1 MAVSIHWRQTNM
13 SSEPQPSDD
22 APPLTESIAPGTATD
37 PPVGTTEST
46 AVTVDGIEVHLEA
59 GATLLDAVDRIEP
72 ADNVPALCHYGRE
85 GIGPRSEC
93 RTCMVDTDAY
103 GVVPACSFPA
113 EDGLTV
119 RTDAEAAAEARDV
132 NLDLVLSDHNLRCTT
147 CGKNGRCELQDA
159 AIDEEVE
166 EPRYGVLDDRD
177 EYEPLDDSSPF
188 IQIDRNKCI
197 LCNRCVEACNDV
209 QVEGVL
215 RIEGHGQ
222 DTRIGFQSDAET
234 MEESTCVSC
243 GHCATV
249 CPTGALVEKGIED
262 ATTIPLPGFTQK
274 NSIGTSY
281 ENTKQP
287 KGPMTPKKRA
297 ENTATQQPSTDGG
310 IDTAKGAGGI
320 DAGDAFNIVTA
331 VGDGDAGESAVDS
344 ADGSNHDTVGVDS
357 GGNDSDVDSVED
369 DSDVDTNK
377 TADEIWDE
385 STGGEWP

>member
-1 MAVSIHWRQTNM
+1 M
-13 SSEPQPSDD
+13 SSEPQTDSDV
-22 APPLTESIAPGTATD
+22 PPLTESIAPGTASD
-37 PPVGTTEST
+37 PPVGSDEATT
-46 AVTVDGIEVHLEA
+46 VTVDGIEVDLEA
-59 GATLLDAVDRIEP
+59 GATLLDAVERIEP
-72 ADNVPALCHYGRE
+72 AESVPALCHYGRE

-103 GVVPACSFPA
+103 GIVPACSFPA

-119 RTDAEAAAEARDV
+119 STDAESAAEARDV

-159 AIDEEVE
+159 AIEQDVD
-166 EPRYGVLDDRD
+166 EPRYGVLGDRD
-177 EYEPLDDSSPF
+177 EYEAMDDSSPF

-215 RIEGHGQ
+215 RIEGSGA

-262 ATTIPLPGFTQK
+262 ATTIPLPGFTHK
-274 NSIGTSY
+274 NSIGKTY
-281 ENTKQP
+281 ESGERGT
-287 KGPMTPKKRA
+287 GPMTPKKR
-297 ENTATQQPSTDGG
+297 
-310 IDTAKGAGGI
+310 
-320 DAGDAFNIVTA
+320 
-331 VGDGDAGESAVDS
+331 
-344 ADGSNHDTVGVDS
+344 
-357 GGNDSDVDSVED
+357 
-369 DSDVDTNK
+369 
-377 TADEIWDE
+377 DEIPQEAAAEPGGPE
-385 STGGEWP
+385 SGPEGRDWP